1 MSTPIHDHTHTPANA
16 SPRTH
21 APTHELSARP
31 ASEKLERALW
41 FALWLNLAFLG
52 VEVVLGLLADSLAL
66 LSDAGHMFFDVVALA
81 IGLLTERLAHGQPG
95 GSYTFGLKRLPV
107 LGAFSNAIGL
117 LLIVVVIVW
126 EAVSRLRSPPEVQGV
141 LVLITGFAGLF
152 VNVLSA
158 WWLHA
163 ASSHSLNARGV
174 ALHLLADALGSFG
187 AIVAAV
193 VLLTT
198 GWLPIDA
205 VVSLLIAVL
214 IVLGTWP
221 LLRDS
226 AKVLL
231 QSAPAHI
238 DLTRV
243 RHTLCASPIVQ
254 STLDLHVWEI
264 DAGLTILT
272 ADLATSCQTVAELEA
287 GTAKLRKK
295 LQTDFDIQHVTI
307 QWHTTGSGKNGCDIF
322 CNYEANDT
330 TENTQ

>member
-1 MSTPIHDHTHTPANA
+1 MVGNAINDHSHAHANESA
-16 SPRTH
+16 GAH
-21 APTHELSARP
+21 AHPHGLSARP

-66 LSDAGHMFFDVVALA
+66 LSDAGHMFFDVAALA
-81 IGLLTERLAHGQPG
+81 IGLVTERLSRGQPG

-126 EAVSRLRSPPEVQGV
+126 EAFSRLRNPPEVQGTV
-141 LVLITGFAGLF
+141 VLITGFAGLF

-163 ASSHSLNARGV
+163 ASNHSINARGV
-174 ALHLLADALGSFG
+174 ALHLLADALGSLG

-193 VLLTT
+193 VLITT

-205 VVSLLIAVL
+205 VISLLIAVL
-214 IVLGTWP
+214 IVVGTWP

-238 DLTRV
+238 DLAHV
-243 RHTLCASPIVQ
+243 RQTLCASPIVQ

-272 ADLATSCQTVAELEA
+272 ADLATACKTVAELEA
-287 GTAKLRKK
+287 VTVELRNK
-295 LQTDFDIQHVTI
+295 LQTDFGIQHVTI
-307 QWHTTGSGKNGCDIF
+307 QWHTAGNAPGGCEIFGS
-322 CNYEANDT
+322 
-330 TENTQ
+330 

>member
-1 MSTPIHDHTHTPANA
+1 MSTQVNNHAHAKEPIGEHAHPRGLPA
-16 SPRTH
+16 H
-21 APTHELSARP
+21 P

-41 FALWLNLAFLG
+41 FALWLNLVFLV
-52 VEVVLGLLADSLAL
+52 VEVVIGLLADSLAL
-66 LSDAGHMFFDVVALA
+66 LSDAGHMFFDVAALA
-81 IGLLTERLAHGQPG
+81 IGLFSERLSRGQPG

-107 LGAFSNAIGL
+107 LGAFSNAIAL

-126 EAVSRLRSPPEVQGV
+126 EAVSRLRNPPEVQGI

-158 WWLHA
+158 WRLHA
-163 ASSHSLNARGV
+163 ASNHSINARGV

-193 VLLTT
+193 VLITT

-205 VVSLLIAVL
+205 VVSLVIAVL
-214 IVLGTWP
+214 IMLGTWP

-238 DLTRV
+238 DLTRL
-243 RHTLCASPIVQ
+243 RQALCASPIVQ

-264 DAGLTILT
+264 DSGLTILT
-272 ADLATSCQTVAELEA
+272 ADLATTCQSVAELEA
-287 GTAKLRKK
+287 SATELSTK
-295 LQTDFDIQHVTI
+295 LQTDFGIQHVTI
-307 QWHTTGSGKNGCDIF
+307 QWHTAGSGGGGCEIF
-322 CNYEANDT
+322 GNCEANK
-330 TENTQ
+330 